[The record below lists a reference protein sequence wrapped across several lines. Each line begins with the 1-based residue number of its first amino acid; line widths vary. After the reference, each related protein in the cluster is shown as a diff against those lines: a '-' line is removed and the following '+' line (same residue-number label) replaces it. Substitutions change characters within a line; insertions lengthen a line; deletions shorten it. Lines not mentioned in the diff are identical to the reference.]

1 MIKFYIHH
9 LYSRSLFL
17 KLFANTKNVKLN
29 ISNNIGIVQCTYNEK
44 NIELVFN
51 PELNDATDG
60 YHIIDFLSINYQMF
74 QCSEYYKIDCI
85 NKQHGETA
93 HRGGGPFGVNDIPI
107 MKWIADN
114 LENRSGWLVIL
125 MRTEKSFIDSEF
137 IRFDPVKDMEYQIR
151 RLKNHYIFSDNFF
164 LNKIVESVQYPNHN
178 FIFTNTIF
186 QWNELLSIRWYYEF
200 GNIFDKI
207 NPPYKLCFS
216 MRNHKLNRV
225 ILMEELD
232 SLNDSRIFLSRT
244 DNCINADY
252 KVNKARLFN
261 VNNVHLN
268 KWGTDNWDDISYI
281 QNVEHYLEY
290 MMRILPMAKMH
301 ILSESWDYLSND
313 YVSNYLSEKTY
324 GFILAKIPF
333 ISTHTYPYDIL
344 REITGIENHPFYS
357 EAVIYKGNQN
367 KFKEFVK
374 EFMENYETNYKL
386 CKDWVYKVNEKF
398 MEKIYNENSLLDM
411 VITGLD
417 STKNK
422 KNRNIL

>member
-1 MIKFYIHH
+1 MIKFYIHN

-17 KLFANTKNVKLN
+17 KLFACTSDVKLN
-29 ISNNIGIVQCTYNEK
+29 LSNNIGTVQCTYKGK

-51 PELNDATDG
+51 PELSDETDG
-60 YHIIDFLSINYQMF
+60 YHLIDFLSINYQIF
-74 QCSEYYKIDCI
+74 QWDGYSKIDCI

-107 MKWIADN
+107 MKWISDN
-114 LENRSGWLVIL
+114 LVNREGWLVTL
-125 MRTEKSFIDSEF
+125 MRTEKNFIDSEF
-137 IRFDPVKDMEYQIR
+137 IRHAPVTDLEYQIK

-164 LNKIVESVQYPNHN
+164 INKIAESIHYPNHN

-186 QWNELLSIRWYYEF
+186 QWNELLSIRWYYEYS
-200 GNIFDKI
+200 NIFDKI
-207 NPPYKLCFS
+207 NPPYQLCFS
-216 MRNHKLNRV
+216 MRNHKKNRV

-232 SLNDSRIFLSRT
+232 SLNDSRIYLSRT

-252 KVNKARLFN
+252 KHNRSRVSTL
-261 VNNVHLN
+261 NNVHLN
-268 KWGTDNWDDISYI
+268 NWGTDNWDDISYI

-301 ILSESWDYLSND
+301 ILSESWDYSANN

-324 GFILAKIPF
+324 GFVLAKIPF

-344 REITGIENHPFYS
+344 REISGVENHPFYN
-357 EAVIYKGNQN
+357 EAVLYKGNQN
-367 KFKEFVK
+367 KFKEFIK
-374 EFMENYETNYKL
+374 EFMENYEVNYKL
-386 CKDWVYKVNEKF
+386 CKDWVCKVHEIF

-417 STKNK
+417 FNKNK
-422 KNRNIL
+422 KNRNLL